1 MSLDILDSVRVC
13 LAGPS
18 WWADYWHLPAIQ
30 NHPDAEIVGVCGEKA
45 RDAAEVRA
53 RYGDSARYFTDI
65 DAMLDATK
73 PDGLI
78 VCTPNDLHYPA
89 TMAALN
95 RGIHVVCEKPIAMNE
110 TQARE
115 MAETAEKGGLLG
127 LSNFTYR
134 GNPALQQM
142 QKMVAA
148 GFAGTPLHLSGVYY
162 GGYAIGRPPGW
173 RGNRER
179 SGSGILGDLGSHLI
193 DMARFVTG
201 QEFAAVC
208 AHNMTALWN
217 ETPDLPPRLVRT
229 ETPET
234 APRNDDSC
242 AFLAEFTGGLQG
254 IFHTSWIATMGAEN
268 QRQQL
273 ELYGTKGRLRFYAS
287 FLGTTLESTEV
298 GAENWETV
306 PIPGITRPDEGKGAG
321 EDFFRPGRLN
331 ATNNVYRWLD
341 AIQSGRREI
350 SPSLTDGWR
359 AQQVI
364 DAVLTASAE
373 RRWTDVEEV

>member
-1 MSLDILDSVRVC
+1 MSLDVLDAVRVC

-30 NHPDAEIVGVCGEKA
+30 SHPNAEIVGVCGEKA
-45 RDAAEVRA
+45 RDAKEVRA
-53 RYGDSARYFTDI
+53 KYGESAHYFTDI
-65 DAMLDATK
+65 DAMLDATE

-78 VCTPNDLHYPA
+78 VCTPNNLHYPA
-89 TMAALN
+89 TMAALR
-95 RGIHVVCEKPIAMNE
+95 RGIHVVCEKPIAMDAA
-110 TQARE
+110 QAQE
-115 MAETAEKGGLLG
+115 MAETAQNNRLLG

-142 QKMVAA
+142 QKMTAQ
-148 GFAGTPLHLSGVYY
+148 GFVGTPLHISGVYL

-193 DMARFVTG
+193 DMARYVTG

-217 ETPDLPPRLVRT
+217 EDADLPPRLVRT
-229 ETPET
+229 EAPEV

-242 AFLAEFTGGLQG
+242 AFLAEFTSGMQG
-254 IFHTSWIATMGAEN
+254 IFHTSWVALMGAEN

-273 ELYGTKGRLRFYAS
+273 ELFGTKGRLRFYAS
-287 FLGTTLESTEV
+287 FLGTTLEAMKT
-298 GAENWETV
+298 GAEHWETV
-306 PIPGITRPDEGKGAG
+306 PISGITTPNEGKGAG

-331 ATNNVYRWLD
+331 STNNVHRWLD
-341 AIQSGRREI
+341 AIRAGQHEI
-350 SPSLTDGWR
+350 FPSLTDGWR

-364 DAVLTASAE
+364 DAVLTASEE
-373 RRWTDVEEV
+373 RRWTDVEEK

>member
-1 MSLDILDSVRVC
+1 MSLDVLDAVRVC

-45 RDAAEVRA
+45 RDAGEVRA
-53 RYGDSARYFTDI
+53 KYGDSARYFTDI

-78 VCTPNDLHYPA
+78 ICTPNDLHYPA
-89 TMAALN
+89 TMKALY
-95 RGIHVVCEKPIAMNE
+95 RGIHVVCEKPIALDAI
-110 TQARE
+110 QARE
-115 MAETAEKGGLLG
+115 MAETAWRKSLLG

-134 GNPALQQM
+134 GNPALQTM
-142 QKMVAA
+142 QKMIAD
-148 GFAGTPLHLSGVYY
+148 GFVGTPLHISGCYL

-173 RGNRER
+173 RGNREK

-201 QEFAAVC
+201 QEFASVC
-208 AHNMTALWN
+208 AHNLTALWN
-217 ETPDLPPRLVRT
+217 ENADMPPRLVRT
-229 ETPET
+229 EAPEVGE
-234 APRNDDSC
+234 RNDDSC
-242 AFLAEFTGGLQG
+242 AFLAEFTGGMQG
-254 IFHTSWIATMGAEN
+254 IFHTSWIALMGAEN

-273 ELYGTKGRLRFYAS
+273 EIYGTKGRLRFYAS
-287 FLGTTLESTEV
+287 FLGTTLEATKT
-298 GAENWETV
+298 GASDWETV
-306 PIPGITRPDEGKGAG
+306 PIPGITTPNEGQGAG

-331 ATNNVYRWLD
+331 HTNNAYRWLD
-341 AIQSGRREI
+341 AIKAGHKEI
-350 SPSLTDGWR
+350 APSLADGWK

-373 RRWTDVEEV
+373 RRWVAIETS